1 MQQDNITAIEIAA
14 SLVEAS
20 ASGISATVVK
30 LIRSGKITTG
40 TRLPKVRDLAR
51 ELHVS
56 SATVSAAWKNLRSRG
71 YIDGTG
77 KQGSWVSSAA
87 PRVGPRRFDFLSSYL
102 PDGAVDMTY
111 ASPDPQLLP
120 DLRKAF
126 AYALNI
132 DPELHSY
139 TRQAITPA
147 LQTAIEPH
155 WPFKAQQWL
164 AVSGGFEGLHL
175 LLQGISSPGEKYAV
189 ADPAPPRILDI
200 LDRCGLR
207 PVPVETD
214 EHGPS
219 PSSLEQA
226 LNNTGVA
233 GFIYEPRCSSLLG
246 VSMTSNRREELVPIL
261 KKHEAIVIEDDG
273 AGDISENPLLSL
285 GNFLPQQTILIRS
298 FSKAYGPDLRI
309 GIMGS
314 ANPRPIELA
323 RETLK
328 FGAGW
333 VSRILQNSLAHLIT
347 DKESMHTVAV
357 ARETYKRRRTLLARA
372 LTERGVSPLS
382 HDGLVMSVPVPSDA
396 RSQLVLATHGYAVT
410 TSELTRIS
418 HKQPFIRLTV
428 GVLSEEQLL
437 EATDAIALASRAP
450 AP

>member
-1 MQQDNITAIEIAA
+1 MQEQDDITAIEIAN

-77 KQGSWVSSAA
+77 RQGSWVSSAA
-87 PRVGPRRFDFLSSYL
+87 PRIGPRRFDFLSNYL

-111 ASPDPQLLP
+111 ASPDPHLLP
-120 DLRKAF
+120 DLRQAF
-126 AYALNI
+126 SYALNI

-147 LQTAIEPH
+147 LQRAIAPH

-214 EHGPS
+214 KHGPS

-226 LNNTGVA
+226 LNGGVA

-246 VSMTSNRREELVPIL
+246 VSITNNRREELVPIL
-261 KKHEAIVIEDDG
+261 RKHEAIVIEDDG
-273 AGDISENPLLSL
+273 AGDISEKPLLSL
-285 GNFLPQQTILIRS
+285 GTFLPQQTVLIRS

-309 GIMGS
+309 GVMGS

-333 VSRILQNSLAHLIT
+333 VSRILQNSLAHLIA
-347 DKESMHTVAV
+347 DKESIRTVSV
-357 ARETYKRRRTLLARA
+357 ARETYGRRRTLLARA

-382 HDGLVMSVPVPSDA
+382 HDGLVMSVPVLSDA

-437 EATDAIALASRAP
+437 KATDAIALAASAP
-450 AP
+450 AV

>member
-1 MQQDNITAIEIAA
+1 
-14 SLVEAS
+14 
-20 ASGISATVVK
+20 
-30 LIRSGKITTG
+30 
-40 TRLPKVRDLAR
+40 
-51 ELHVS
+51 
-56 SATVSAAWKNLRSRG
+56 
-71 YIDGTG
+71 
-77 KQGSWVSSAA
+77 
-87 PRVGPRRFDFLSSYL
+87 
-102 PDGAVDMTY
+102 
-111 ASPDPQLLP
+111 
-120 DLRKAF
+120 
-126 AYALNI
+126 
-132 DPELHSY
+132 
-139 TRQAITPA
+139 
-147 LQTAIEPH
+147 
-155 WPFKAQQWL
+155 
-164 AVSGGFEGLHL
+164 
-175 LLQGISSPGEKYAV
+175 
-189 ADPAPPRILDI
+189 
-200 LDRCGLR
+200 
-207 PVPVETD
+207 
-214 EHGPS
+214 
-219 PSSLEQA
+219 
-226 LNNTGVA
+226 
-233 GFIYEPRCSSLLG
+233 
-246 VSMTSNRREELVPIL
+246 MTSNRREELVPIL